1 MPLINGCKFSC
12 EPCIRGHRATL
23 CSHTDRIL
31 IAVRKP
37 GRPLE
42 TRGCKCGNPRKSLFI
57 ERVISHPNLEPGQNR
72 KPNQPLAQV
81 GPKVQARR
89 RSRVTKS
96 RVTKPETSV
105 TPLTRSGTRKTS
117 SISGDRLRG
126 TTLNQAHLIVQ
137 NQELATGRQYP
148 LLSSSDI
155 SYNPVQQYNVPKYP
169 ATQPKPSVHLA
180 QRQATATS

>member
-12 EPCIRGHRATL
+12 EPCIRGNRATF
-23 CSHTDRIL
+23 CSHADRIL

-57 ERVISHPNLEPGQNR
+57 ERVISDPNLEPGQDR
-72 KPNQPLAQV
+72 KPNQPLAQA

-89 RSRVTKS
+89 RNRGTKC

-126 TTLNQAHLIVQ
+126 TTLNQAHLIVR
-137 NQELATGRQYP
+137 NQELATGRQCA
-148 LLSSSDI
+148 LLGSSNI
-155 SYNPVQQYNVPKYP
+155 LNNPEQQYNVPQYP
-169 ATQPKPSVHLA
+169 PTQPKTSVPLE
-180 QRQATATS
+180 QRQAKATS